1 MYMFPK
7 AIRLPTGRIL
17 LSFIHSSFINY
28 HYGLPEHKE
37 SIPAIKISFYQT
49 QWINMW
55 IKLSIFPKDAVF

>member
-49 QWINMW
+49 Q
-55 IKLSIFPKDAVF
+55 